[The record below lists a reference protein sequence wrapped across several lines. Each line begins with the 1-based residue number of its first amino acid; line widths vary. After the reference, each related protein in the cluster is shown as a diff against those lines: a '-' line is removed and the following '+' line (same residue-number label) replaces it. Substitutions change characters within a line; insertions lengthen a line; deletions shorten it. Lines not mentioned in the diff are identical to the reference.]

1 MNVIKTLTT
10 TLIACL
16 LTLSLCAQT
25 ATPDSEASDNLSL
38 NEGTLDNQFEYIIQK
53 SNNYQNYKV
62 VKKVWLQTLKS
73 HTLDSLKAVKIDLV
87 ETQTIV
93 DQQTNEISTLKSNL
107 SETQNT
113 LDLTNQE
120 KDSMEFLGMQ
130 LSKTTYNTFIWSII
144 GGLLAFLLFFIY
156 KFKNSNST
164 TKEAKRMLAE
174 IEEEFDEHRKTALER
189 EQKVRRQLQDELNKQ
204 KSNS

>member
-10 TLIACL
+10 TLFACL
-16 LTLSLCAQT
+16 LTLTVVAQT
-25 ATPDSEASDNLSL
+25 TPESEEESKLSL
-38 NEGTLDNQFEYIIQK
+38 NEGTLDNQFEYVIQK

-62 VKKVWLQTLKS
+62 VKREWLQTLKS
-73 HTLDSLKAVKIDLV
+73 HTLDSLKAIRIDLV
-87 ETQTIV
+87 ETQTNV
-93 DQQTNEISTLKSNL
+93 DEQAREIETLKTDL
-107 SETQNT
+107 SKTQNT
-113 LDLTNQE
+113 LDLTNKE
-120 KDSMEFLGMQ
+120 KDSMQFLGMQ

-144 GGLLAFLLFFIY
+144 GALLVFLLFFIY

-189 EQKVRRQLQDELNKQ
+189 EQKVRRQLQDELNKH

>member
-10 TLIACL
+10 TLFACL
-16 LTLSLCAQT
+16 LTLTVVAQT
-25 ATPDSEASDNLSL
+25 TPESEEESKLSL
-38 NEGTLDNQFEYIIQK
+38 NEGTLDNQFEYVIQK

-62 VKKVWLQTLKS
+62 VKREWLQTLKS
-73 HTLDSLKAVKIDLV
+73 HTLDSLKAIRIDLV
-87 ETQTIV
+87 KTQTNV
-93 DQQTNEISTLKSNL
+93 DAQAREIETLKTDL
-107 SETQNT
+107 SKTQNT
-113 LDLTNQE
+113 LDLTNKE
-120 KDSMEFLGMQ
+120 KDSMQFLGMQ

-144 GGLLAFLLFFIY
+144 GALLVFLLFFIY

-189 EQKVRRQLQDELNKQ
+189 EQKVRRQLQDELNKH

>member
-1 MNVIKTLTT
+1 MNVVKTIAT
-10 TLIACL
+10 TLITCL
-16 LTLSLCAQT
+16 LTITLSAQT
-25 ATPDSEASDNLSL
+25 NTETESDSNLSL
-38 NEGTLDNQFEYIIQK
+38 NEGTLDNQFEFIIQK

-73 HTLDSLKAVKIDLV
+73 HTLDSLQAIRKDLV

-93 DQQTNEISTLKSNL
+93 DQQAKEIATLKSKLN
-107 SETQNT
+107 ETQNT

-144 GGLLAFLLFFIY
+144 GGLLICLLFFIY
-156 KFKNSNST
+156 KFRNSNSV
-164 TKEAKRMLAE
+164 TKEAKRMLSE

-204 KSNS
+204 KGNA

>member
-1 MNVIKTLTT
+1 MNVVKTITT

-16 LTLSLCAQT
+16 LTITLSAQT
-25 ATPDSEASDNLSL
+25 NKEKDSSSNLSL
-38 NEGTLDNQFEYIIQK
+38 NEGTLDTQFEFLIQK

-62 VKKVWLQTLKS
+62 VKKAWLQTLKS
-73 HTLDSLKAVKIDLV
+73 HTLDSLQAIRKDLV
-87 ETQTIV
+87 ETQINV
-93 DQQTNEISTLKSNL
+93 DQQANEIATLKTKLN
-107 SETQNT
+107 ETQNT

-144 GGLLAFLLFFIY
+144 GGLLICLLFFIY
-156 KFKNSNST
+156 KFKNSNSI
-164 TKEAKRMLAE
+164 TKEAKRMLSE

-204 KSNS
+204 KGNS

>member
-1 MNVIKTLTT
+1 MNVVKTITT

-16 LTLSLCAQT
+16 LTITLSAQT
-25 ATPDSEASDNLSL
+25 NKDEDSNSNLSL
-38 NEGTLDNQFEYIIQK
+38 NEGTLDTQFEFLIQK

-62 VKKVWLQTLKS
+62 VKKAWLQTLKS
-73 HTLDSLKAVKIDLV
+73 HTLDSLQAIRKDLV
-87 ETQTIV
+87 ETQIIV
-93 DQQTNEISTLKSNL
+93 DQQSNEIATLKTKLN
-107 SETQNT
+107 ETQNT

-144 GGLLAFLLFFIY
+144 GGLLICLLFFIY
-156 KFKNSNST
+156 KFRNSNSI
-164 TKEAKRMLAE
+164 TKEAKRMLSE

-204 KSNS
+204 KGNS